1 MRSFRRSRVAATAA
15 AGLAIGLTVALAPSA
30 SAVDPAAVTPPTQ
43 PGPLTIPDIHGTTFL
58 SPYENQVVNGVPGIV
73 TAVSSAGSSRGF
85 WFQDPNGS
93 PDPRSSAGLYVY
105 TGSKTPTVS
114 VGDSVLVSGTVDDYY
129 PDAAPSKSV
138 DLATT
143 ELEKSAWTVVSSGNP
158 VPKALVIQPNSVPTQ
173 MAANASGGSIEAD
186 NLQPAKYALDFYKSH
201 ESELIEVDNARVV
214 GPTDAYGEL
223 YVTTKPNVDR
233 TPRGGMIYPSYADRD
248 TGLLEIT
255 GLPAA
260 GAPAFP
266 EASVGDTLTGVTSG
280 PLVYSEY
287 GGYEIDA
294 STVGA
299 LRSGG
304 IQPDVTRKQLPQEL
318 AIATYNVENLA
329 PTDPASKFSKL
340 AQGIVHNLSSPDI
353 VAVEEVQDNDGETDD
368 GVVDAS
374 VTLTDLTNA
383 IVAAGGPQYQ
393 WREIDPVNDQDGGA
407 PGGNIRQVFLFNPN
421 RVSFVDVPGGTSAT
435 PVQVLDKN
443 GLPQL
448 SASPGRIAPADP
460 AWAASRKPLVGE
472 FLFHG
477 QDVFVVA
484 NHFVAKLADQPN
496 EGRYQPPAQSSD
508 AQREAQAQLVR
519 NFVGDVQKIDPTAN
533 VVVVGDLNDYQFS
546 PTAHILTSG
555 GALRDLIDTLPRNQQ
570 YTYDYDGQSEVLD
583 HILTSPSILWADYDP
598 VHINAEFAN
607 QTSDH
612 DPQIVRIIPDDWRQL
627 W

>member
-1 MRSFRRSRVAATAA
+1 MRMPTSARSRLAVTAA
-15 AGLAIGLTVALAPSA
+15 AALAIGLTVALAPSA
-30 SAVDPAAVTPPTQ
+30 GAATTPPTQ

-58 SPYENQVVNGVPGIV
+58 SPYEGQVVTGVPGIV

-85 WFQDPNGS
+85 WFQDPQGS
-93 PDPRSSAGLYVY
+93 PDPSSSAGLFVY
-105 TGSKTPTVS
+105 SGSKTPSVA
-114 VGDSVLVSGTVDDYY
+114 VGDSVLVTGTVEDYY
-129 PDAAPSKSV
+129 PDAAPSASV
-138 DLATT
+138 DLSTT
-143 ELEKSAWTVVSSGNP
+143 ELEKAAWTVVSAGNP
-158 VPKALVIQPNSVPTQ
+158 VPAPLVIQPNSVPTQ
-173 MAANASGGSIEAD
+173 MSASANGGSIESD
-186 NLQPAKYALDFYKSH
+186 TLQPTRYALDFYKSH
-201 ESELIEVDNARVV
+201 ESELVEVDNARVV

-248 TGLLEIT
+248 TGLLEVT

-266 EASVGDTLTGVTSG
+266 EASVGDTLTGATTG

-294 STVGA
+294 STVGPLA
-299 LRSGG
+299 SGG
-304 IQPDVTRKQLPQEL
+304 IQPQVTRKQAPIEL

-329 PTDPASKFSKL
+329 PTDPASKFTEL
-340 AQGIVHNLSSPDI
+340 AQGIVHNLASPDI
-353 VAVEEVQDNDGETDD
+353 VAVEEVQDNDGTTDD
-368 GVVDAS
+368 GVVAAD

-393 WREIDPVNDQDGGA
+393 WREIDPVNDADGGD
-407 PGGNIRQVFLFNPN
+407 PGGNIRQVFLFNPQ
-421 RVSFVDVPGGTSAT
+421 RVSFVDIPGGTSTTA
-435 PVQVLDKN
+435 VQVQDEH

-448 SASPGRIAPADP
+448 SASPGRIDP
-460 AWAASRKPLVGE
+460 TNAAWLDSRKPLVGE

-477 QDVFVVA
+477 QTVFVVA

-496 EGRYQPPAQSSD
+496 EGRYQPPAEPSEQ
-508 AQREAQAQLVR
+508 QREAQAQLVR
-519 NFVGDVQKIDPTAN
+519 NFVGDVQHIDPTAN

-583 HILTSPSILWADYDP
+583 HILTSPSILWADYEP

-612 DPQIVRIIPDDWRQL
+612 DPQIVRIIPDDPRQL

>member
-1 MRSFRRSRVAATAA
+1 MSTFRRPRAAATAAA
-15 AGLAIGLTVALAPSA
+15 AGLAIGLTVVLAPSA
-30 SAVDPAAVTPPTQ
+30 SASITPPTQ
-43 PGPLTIPDIHGTTFL
+43 PGALTIPDIHGTTFL
-58 SPYENQVVNGVPGIV
+58 SPYENQVVTGVPGIV

-93 PDPRSSAGLYVY
+93 PDPRSSAGLHVY
-105 TGSKTPTVS
+105 TGSKTPAVA

-129 PDAAPSKSV
+129 PDAPPSRSI
-138 DLATT
+138 DLSST
-143 ELEKSAWTVVSSGNP
+143 ELEKSVWTVVSSGNP
-158 VPKALVIQPNSVPTQ
+158 LPKALVIRANSVPTR
-173 MAANASGGSIEAD
+173 MSANAAGGSIEAN
-186 NLQPAKYALDFYKSH
+186 NLRPNKYALDFYKSH
-201 ESELIEVDNARVV
+201 ESELIAVDNARVI

-223 YVTTKPNVDR
+223 YVTTKPNTDR
-233 TPRGGMIYPSYADRD
+233 TPRGGMIYPSYSDRD

-255 GLPAA
+255 GLPTA

-280 PLVYSEY
+280 PLVYSQY

-294 STVGA
+294 STIGT

-318 AIATYNVENLA
+318 AIATYNVQNLA
-329 PTDPASKFSKL
+329 PTDPATKFSKL
-340 AQGIVHNLSSPDI
+340 AQGIVHNLASPDI
-353 VAVEEVQDNDGETDD
+353 VAVEEVQDNDGETND
-368 GVVDAS
+368 GVVAAN

-383 IVAAGGPQYQ
+383 IVAAGGPRYD

-421 RVSFVDVPGGTSAT
+421 RVSFVDVPGGTSTT
-435 PVQVLDKN
+435 PVQVLDQR

-460 AWAASRKPLVGE
+460 AWTASRKPLVGE

-477 QDVFVVA
+477 QNVFVVA

-496 EGRYQPPAQSSD
+496 EGRYQPPAQSSET
-508 AQREAQAQLVR
+508 QRQAQAQLVR

-533 VVVVGDLNDYQFS
+533 IVVVGDLNDYQFS

-607 QTSDH
+607 QASDH
-612 DPQIVRIIPDDWRQL
+612 DPQIVRIIPDDFRQL

>member
-1 MRSFRRSRVAATAA
+1 MSRFRRSRVAATAA

-30 SAVDPAAVTPPTQ
+30 GAAVTPPTQ
-43 PGPLTIPDIHGTTFL
+43 PGHLTIPDIHGTTFL
-58 SPYENQVVNGVPGIV
+58 SPYEGQVVTGVPGTV

-93 PDPRSSAGLYVY
+93 LDPRSSAGLHVF
-105 TGSKTPTVS
+105 TGSKTPTVA

-129 PDAAPSKSV
+129 PDAAPSRSI
-138 DLATT
+138 DLSST
-143 ELEKSAWTVVSSGNP
+143 ELEKAAWTVASSGNP
-158 VPKALVIQPNSVPTQ
+158 VPKPLVVRSNSVPTR
-173 MAANASGGSIEAD
+173 MAANANGGSIEAN
-186 NLQPAKYALDFYKSH
+186 NLQPTKYALDFYKSH

-233 TPRGGMIYPSYADRD
+233 TPRGGMIYPSYSDRD

-255 GLPAA
+255 GLPDA

-294 STVGA
+294 SSIGA

-329 PTDPASKFSKL
+329 PTDPAGKFSKL
-340 AQGIVHNLSSPDI
+340 AQGIVHNLASPDI
-353 VAVEEVQDNDGETDD
+353 VAVEEVQDNDGETND
-368 GVVDAS
+368 GIVAAD

-383 IVAAGGPQYQ
+383 IVTAGGPQYD

-421 RVSFVDVPGGTSAT
+421 RVSFVDVPGGTSTT
-435 PVQVLDKN
+435 PVQVLDKR

-496 EGRYQPPAQSSD
+496 EGRYQPPTRSSD
-508 AQREAQAQLVR
+508 AQREGQAQLVH

-598 VHINAEFAN
+598 VHINAEFTNPA
-607 QTSDH
+607 SDH
-612 DPQIVRIIPDDWRQL
+612 DPQIVRIVPDDFRQL

>member
-1 MRSFRRSRVAATAA
+1 MPRFRRSSAAATAA
-15 AGLAIGLTVALAPSA
+15 ACLAIGLTVAVAPSA
-30 SAVDPAAVTPPTQ
+30 SAAVTPPTQ
-43 PGPLTIPDIHGTTFL
+43 PGPFTIPDIHGTTFL
-58 SPYENQVVNGVPGIV
+58 SPYENQVVDGVPGIV

-93 PDPRSSAGLYVY
+93 PDPRSSAGLFVY
-105 TGSKTPTVS
+105 TGSKTPTVA

-138 DLATT
+138 DLSTT
-143 ELEKSAWTVVSSGNP
+143 ELEKAAWTVVSSGNA
-158 VPKALVIQPNSVPTQ
+158 VPEPLVIRPHSVPTQ
-173 MAANASGGSIEAD
+173 MAANANGASVESN
-186 NLQPAKYALDFYKSH
+186 NLQPTEYALDFYKSH
-201 ESELIEVDNARVV
+201 ESELVEVDNARVV

-223 YVTTKPNVDR
+223 YVTTKPGTDR
-233 TPRGGMIYPSYADRD
+233 TPRGGMIYPSYSDRD
-248 TGLLEIT
+248 TGLLEVT
-255 GLPAA
+255 GLKMA

-266 EASVGDTLTGVTSG
+266 KANVGDTLTGTTSG
-280 PLVYSEY
+280 PLVYSQY

-294 STVGA
+294 STIGA

-340 AQGIVHNLSSPDI
+340 AEGIVHNLASPDI

-368 GVVDAS
+368 GVVAAN

-383 IVAAGGPQYQ
+383 IVAAGGPQYD

-407 PGGNIRQVFLFNPN
+407 PGGNIRQVFLFNPA
-421 RVSFVDVPGGTSAT
+421 RVSFVDIPGGTSTA
-435 PVQVLDKN
+435 PVQVLNQN

-460 AWAASRKPLVGE
+460 AWDASRKPLVGE

-496 EGRYQPPAQSSD
+496 EGRYQPPARPSD
-508 AQREAQAQLVR
+508 AQRNAQAQLVR
-519 NFVGDVQKIDPTAN
+519 DFVGDVQKIDPTAN

-546 PTAHILTSG
+546 TTAHILTSG

-570 YTYDYDGQSEVLD
+570 YTYDFDGQSEVLD
-583 HILTSPSILWADYDP
+583 HILTSPSIFWADYDP
-598 VHINAEFAN
+598 VHINAEFTN

-612 DPQIVRIIPDDWRQL
+612 DPQIVRIVPDDFRQL

>member
-1 MRSFRRSRVAATAA
+1 MPTSRRSRVAATVAA
-15 AGLAIGLTVALAPSA
+15 ASLAIGLTVALAPSA
-30 SAVDPAAVTPPTQ
+30 GAAVTPPTG

-58 SPYENQVVNGVPGIV
+58 SPYEGQVVTGVPGIV

-105 TGSKTPTVS
+105 TGSKTAGVA
-114 VGDSVLVSGTVDDYY
+114 VGDSVLVSGTVVDYY
-129 PDAAPSKSV
+129 PDAPASRSV
-138 DLATT
+138 DLSST
-143 ELEKSAWTVVSSGNP
+143 ELERAAWTVVSSGNA
-158 VPKALVIQPNSVPTQ
+158 VPKPLVIRRNSVPTQ
-173 MAANASGGSIEAD
+173 MAANANGGSIEAN
-186 NLQPAKYALDFYKSH
+186 NLQPNRYALDFYKSH
-201 ESELIEVDNARVV
+201 ESELVEVDNARVV
-214 GPTDAYGEL
+214 GPTDRYGEL

-233 TPRGGMIYPSYADRD
+233 TPRGGMIYPSYSDRD

-255 GLPAA
+255 GLPTA
-260 GAPAFP
+260 GGSAFP
-266 EASVGDTLTGVTSG
+266 QANVGDTLTGGTSG
-280 PLVYSEY
+280 PLVYSQY

-294 STVGA
+294 STIGA
-299 LRSGG
+299 LQSGG
-304 IQPDVTRKQLPQEL
+304 IQPDVTRKQFPQEL

-329 PTDPASKFSKL
+329 PTDPATKFTKL
-340 AQGIVHNLSSPDI
+340 AQGIVHNLASPDI

-368 GVVDAS
+368 GVVAANI
-374 VTLTDLTNA
+374 TLTDLTNA
-383 IVAAGGPQYQ
+383 IVAAGGPQYD

-407 PGGNIRQVFLFNPN
+407 PGGNIRQVFLFNPK
-421 RVSFVDVPGGTSAT
+421 RVSFVDIPGGTSTT
-435 PVQVLDKN
+435 PVQVLDEN

-460 AWAASRKPLVGE
+460 AWDASRKPLVGE
-472 FLFHG
+472 FRFGG

-484 NHFVAKLADQPN
+484 NHFVAKLADLPN
-496 EGRYQPPAQSSD
+496 EGRYQPPARPSD

-519 NFVGDVQKIDPTAN
+519 DFVGNVQKIDPTAN
-533 VVVVGDLNDYQFS
+533 IVVVGDLNDYQFS

-598 VHINAEFAN
+598 VHINAEFTN

-612 DPQIVRIIPDDWRQL
+612 DPQIVRIIPDDFRQL